1 MLRRRG
7 RRLAAAS
14 VLAAALVLAAVPAR
28 AAGPAPLGPTPF
40 GPAGALPGLT
50 ALWDLARQWLAAALP
65 AAAKDL
71 VLPGGGEHGS
81 TIDPNGSNGATTDPT
96 WPGGEHGS
104 SIDPD
109 G

>member
-7 RRLAAAS
+7 RRLT
-14 VLAAALVLAAVPAR
+14 AALALAVALTLAAVPAH
-28 AAGPAPLGPTPF
+28 AAGPPHLDPAPLT
-40 GPAGALPGLT
+40 GLT
-50 ALWDLARQWLAAALP
+50 ALWDLARQWLAAALNAVPKDPLP
-65 AAAKDL
+65 AAPKGL

-81 TIDPNGSNGATTDPT
+81 SIDPNSATTNPNG
-96 WPGGEHGS
+96 PQGEHGS